1 MHLPFEP
8 VTDDVNTA
16 IRASERM
23 DSALKAIEGVGPSV
37 HVHLKRF
44 VVVISAR
51 FALCHDCRHSVG
63 K

>member
-1 MHLPFEP
+1 
-8 VTDDVNTA
+8 
-16 IRASERM
+16 
-23 DSALKAIEGVGPSV
+23 VGPPV

-44 VVVISAR
+44 VVVVSAR